1 MNTFD
6 KYTIPALFL
15 VVILGAALF
24 FSFRSVDANTVQKVE
39 MEDGSV
45 FESNNAGTYYAYT
58 WTKDTITDAA
68 NDTLY
73 LPTSPRMRPVYSN
86 FTGCVSVTRTNISGT
101 TNLAVKLEET
111 AYAYSGSTA
120 PTAAWASALKVGGS
134 AAATAATTATTE
146 NLAIP
151 DMYGMNYRVII
162 DGTGT
167 QSSSYVIRLLL
178 KKKT

>member
-1 MNTFD
+1 MNNLKKYGWPAFILLVFILGGVAMSFD
-6 KYTIPALFL
+6 KAEK
-15 VVILGAALF
+15 
-24 FSFRSVDANTVQKVE
+24 S
-39 MEDGSV
+39 
-45 FESNNAGTYYAYT
+45 AGDDFYASTMYQYT

-73 LPTSPRMRPVYSN
+73 LPASLRPVNSD
-86 FTGCVSVTRTNISGT
+86 FLACVSVTRTNISGT
-101 TNLAVKLEET
+101 TNLAVKLEES
-111 AYAYSGSTA
+111 AYPYTGSTP
-120 PTAAWASALKVGGS
+120 PTAGWASALKVGGS

-151 DMYGMNYRVII
+151 NMYGLSYRIVV

-167 QSSSYVIRLLL
+167 QSSSYVIRIVL